1 MAWVGRV
8 RINRAR
14 LLEDLHRLRS
24 FGAVNYVPSAR
35 GGDGIPKGV
44 VRPALSAADI
54 EAREWLMERMA
65 DAGLA
70 PEVTKT
76 GIERRAAARVNHRFC
91 CRARSSGPRPHVPVS
106 LSPLRPL
113 PSPAARV
120 RLAPSRD
127 PVLSCGPHVADGPDR
142 HDDRARR
149 GRIAAAR
156 ARRLALGHAARGR
169 LARRRARRRVRARG
183 AWPPPTRG
191 RRGASTDLASSRA
204 HNSRGAAHRVA
215 AIQDSRESGASA
227 TASHSRRTC
236 ASIPSLLPRNHSRVT
251 KQLSPSLVSL
261 SLLSLFSL
269 SPLASVRP
277 RPARCRP
284 RARSPTR
291 AARRASTW

>member
-91 CRARSSGPRPHVPVS
+91 CSVNS
-106 LSPLRPL
+106 
-113 PSPAARV
+113 
-120 RLAPSRD
+120 
-127 PVLSCGPHVADGPDR
+127 
-142 HDDRARR
+142 
-149 GRIAAAR
+149 
-156 ARRLALGHAARGR
+156 
-169 LARRRARRRVRARG
+169 
-183 AWPPPTRG
+183 
-191 RRGASTDLASSRA
+191 STDGIVSFTHPPIQYHHQPAVIFTTHIASVV
-204 HNSRGAAHRVA
+204 HY
-215 AIQDSRESGASA
+215 
-227 TASHSRRTC
+227 C
-236 ASIPSLLPRNHSRVT
+236 PR
-251 KQLSPSLVSL
+251 
-261 SLLSLFSL
+261 SLLSIITDDLLAACGALTQLCCRL
-269 SPLASVRP
+269 S
-277 RPARCRP
+277 
-284 RARSPTR
+284 
-291 AARRASTW
+291 STA